1 MHYIYELDY
10 SFFKKN
16 KITRYYLAI
25 RQMEKGHMIILTWL
39 ITNKEPHLEPCQISA
54 MEAFVKIV
62 IT

>member
-1 MHYIYELDY
+1 
-10 SFFKKN
+10 
-16 KITRYYLAI
+16 
-25 RQMEKGHMIILTWL
+25 MIILTWL